1 MSKKE
6 KEDYKKVFDTIDE
19 DHNGHLTKDE
29 FIKGASKFFGEQLPE
44 EQVLEIYGAADL
56 DNDGTIQYSE
66 FVVAATKQEENHSEK
81 KLKDAFTAFDKDNNG
96 SIDKHELMTVF
107 QYSELFDI

>member
-29 FIKGASKFFGEQLPE
+29 FIKGASKFFGE
-44 EQVLEIYGAADL
+44 
-56 DNDGTIQYSE
+56 
-66 FVVAATKQEENHSEK
+66 
-81 KLKDAFTAFDKDNNG
+81 
-96 SIDKHELMTVF
+96 
-107 QYSELFDI
+107 